1 MKHDDD
7 LLKKLNP
14 TDFFWL
20 SPILIMIIGIFPM
33 PIGYYTLLRLVVFV
47 SALYFCFKIYENNKK
62 VSGNSELWFFGLV
75 ALLYNPILP
84 VYLYIKLIWTI
95 INVFT
100 ICLFYKYKYLI
111 QNK

>member
-7 LLKKLNP
+7 LLKKLDP
-14 TDFFWL
+14 KDFFWL
-20 SPILIMIIGIFPM
+20 GPILIMIIGIFPM

-47 SALYFCFKIYENNKK
+47 SALNFCFKIYENNKK

-75 ALLYNPILP
+75 TLLYNPILP

-100 ICLFYKYKYLI
+100 IYLFYKYKNII

>member
-7 LLKKLNP
+7 LLKKLDP
-14 TDFFWL
+14 KDFFWL
-20 SPILIMIIGIFPM
+20 GPILIMIIGIFPM

-100 ICLFYKYKYLI
+100 IYLFYKYKNII

>member
-7 LLKKLNP
+7 LLKKLDP
-14 TDFFWL
+14 KDFFWL
-20 SPILIMIIGIFPM
+20 GPILFMIIGIFPM

-95 INVFT
+95 INIFT
-100 ICLFYKYKYLI
+100 IYLFYKYKNII

>member
-7 LLKKLNP
+7 LLKKLDP
-14 TDFFWL
+14 KDFFWL
-20 SPILIMIIGIFPM
+20 GPILIMIIGIFPM

-75 ALLYNPILP
+75 AFLYNPILP

-100 ICLFYKYKYLI
+100 IYLFYKYKNII

>member
-7 LLKKLNP
+7 LLKKLDP
-14 TDFFWL
+14 KDFFWL
-20 SPILIMIIGIFPM
+20 GPILIMIIGIFPM

-95 INVFT
+95 INIFT
-100 ICLFYKYKYLI
+100 IYLFYKYKNII